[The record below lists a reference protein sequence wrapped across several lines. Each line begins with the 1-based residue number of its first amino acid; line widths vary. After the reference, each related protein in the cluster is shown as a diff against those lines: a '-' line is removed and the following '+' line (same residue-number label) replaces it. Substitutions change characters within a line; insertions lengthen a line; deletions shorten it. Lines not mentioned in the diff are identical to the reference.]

1 MFSLITG
8 LHSRSCMYRDWDCSL
23 ADTEKEA
30 KTEETVID
38 IGSRGG
44 EKRFTDAVAD
54 GASTIR
60 WNSVSNRN

>member
-1 MFSLITG
+1 
-8 LHSRSCMYRDWDCSL
+8 MYRDWDCSL

-30 KTEETVID
+30 KTEETVIG

-44 EKRFTDAVAD
+44 EKRFAVAD

>member
-1 MFSLITG
+1 
-8 LHSRSCMYRDWDCSL
+8 MYRDWDCSL